1 MSQIIFTCVGEEW
14 RGTVLP
20 SLCILRLI
28 LELACGLWIQSFLG
42 TSGECPAM
50 IKILKFL
57 KISPVKSQM
66 LRRPIINLV

>member
-20 SLCILRLI
+20 GLCATGFI
-28 LELACGLWIQSFLG
+28 LELVCRLWIQSFLATG
-42 TSGECPAM
+42 GECSAM
-50 IKILKFL
+50 IKILKCL

-66 LRRPIINLV
+66 LGRPIINLL